1 MSIDHTKCDITGMV
15 ERHIMIAVDSSDNA
29 RRAVLFVGDFFGCY
43 DGFQVTLLHIIL
55 EPEATYFRDND
66 ERQKWLAKQRGE
78 SGKMMEEYKHILVDA
93 GFPEDKVNVRIDTM
107 RAPSVA
113 DCIIKEQDEMKCCT
127 IVIGRRGISKKEEFI
142 FGSTSNKVIHEAKKC
157 AVLVIE

>member
-1 MSIDHTKCDITGMV
+1 MGANLRECSITGMV
-15 ERHIMIAVDSSDNA
+15 ERHIMVAVDSSDNA

-43 DGFQVTLLHIIL
+43 SGFLITLLHVIL
-55 EPEATYFRDND
+55 EPEATFFANND
-66 ERQKWLAKQRGE
+66 ERKKWLADQRQ
-78 SGKMMEEYKHILVDA
+78 KAQKVMEEYRHILLDA
-93 GFPEDKVNVRIDTM
+93 GFPDDKVNVRIDTM

-113 DCIIKEQDEMKCCT
+113 DCIIKEQEEMKCCT

-142 FGSTSNKVIHEAKKC
+142 FGSTSNRIIHEAKKC

>member
-1 MSIDHTKCDITGMV
+1 MNTDHKECDITGMV

-43 DGFQVTLLHIIL
+43 EGFQVTLLHIIL

-66 ERQKWLAKQRGE
+66 ERREWLAEKRAE
-78 SGKMMEEYKHILVDA
+78 ARKIMEEYKHILLDA
-93 GFPEDKVNVRIDTM
+93 GFSDDKVNIRIETM
-107 RAPSVA
+107 RAASVA
-113 DCIIKEQDEMKCCT
+113 DCIIKEQEIMKCCT

-142 FGSTSNKVIHEAKKC
+142 FGSTSNKIIHEAKKC

>member
-15 ERHIMIAVDSSDNA
+15 ERHIMVAVDSSDNA

-43 DGFQVTLLHIIL
+43 KGFQVTLLHVIL
-55 EPEATYFRDND
+55 EPEATYFSNNE
-66 ERQKWLAKQRGE
+66 ERQKWLTEKNAEARTFMDQ
-78 SGKMMEEYKHILVDA
+78 YKNILIDA
-93 GFPEDKVNVRIDTM
+93 GFPDDKVNVRIDTM

-113 DCIIKEQDEMKCCT
+113 DCIIKEQEEMKCCT

-142 FGSTSNKVIHEAKKC
+142 FGSTSNRIIHEAKKC

>member
-1 MSIDHTKCDITGMV
+1 MAIDHTKCEITGMI

-43 DGFQVTLLHIIL
+43 KGFKVTLLHIIL
-55 EPEATYFRDND
+55 EPEPTFFSDS
-66 ERQKWLAKQRGE
+66 ETGTKWLADQK
-78 SGKMMEEYKHILVDA
+78 EEARRIMDDFRHILIDA
-93 GFPEDKVNVRIDTM
+93 GFPEDKVNVRIDVM
-107 RAPSVA
+107 KGASVA
-113 DCIIKEQDEMKCCT
+113 DCIIAEQEEMKCCT

-142 FGSTSNKVIHEAKKC
+142 FGSTSNKIIHEAKKC

>member
-43 DGFQVTLLHIIL
+43 EGFQVTLLHIIL
-55 EPEATYFRDND
+55 EPEATFFRDND
-66 ERQKWLAKQRGE
+66 EHQKWVTDQREE
-78 SGKMMEEYKHILVDA
+78 STKIMEEYKHILFDA
-93 GFPEDKVNVRIDTM
+93 GFSEDKINVRIDTM

-142 FGSTSNKVIHEAKKC
+142 FGSTSNRIIHEARKC
-157 AVLVIE
+157 AVMVIE

>member
-1 MSIDHTKCDITGMV
+1 MAIDHTKCDITGMV
-15 ERHIMIAVDSSDNA
+15 ERHIMIAVDGSDNA

-43 DGFQVTLLHIIL
+43 EGFQVTLLHIIL
-55 EPEATYFRDND
+55 EPEDTFFPND
-66 ERQKWLAKQRGE
+66 GERQKWLAAKLSAAE
-78 SGKMMEEYKHILVDA
+78 KVMEEYRHILIDA

-113 DCIIKEQDEMKCCT
+113 DCIIKEQEEMKCCT

-142 FGSTSNKVIHEAKKC
+142 FGSTSNRIIHEARKC